1 MEGKRR
7 TGGMNRF
14 SGISPVFLFF
24 YPPPNPLP
32 FLSFLFL
39 SASKKNSGTGSGLV
53 CPKQS
58 SVWFASFGPDS
69 SFFPLPTLSPSFLLS
84 LSLSLSDYSVLL
96 TLWFLFSFLSLLNI
110 LSLPS
115 LLVGLSC
122 RSPRYSLL
130 IFLPPPILFFL
141 YLEAFQPRTFETL
154 RFIART
160 LRRTGILDNIPFS
173 SLQIPFCALNR
184 CSLTRL
190 RLRR

>member
-84 LSLSLSDYSVLL
+84 LSLSLSL
-96 TLWFLFSFLSLLNI
+96 T
-110 LSLPS
+110 
-115 LLVGLSC
+115 
-122 RSPRYSLL
+122 
-130 IFLPPPILFFL
+130 ILFFL
-141 YLEAFQPRTFETL
+141 PCGSSSPFY
-154 RFIART
+154 
-160 LRRTGILDNIPFS
+160 PFS
-173 SLQIPFCALNR
+173 IFYLCLLCWLDCLADPPDIPSSSF
-184 CSLTRL
+184 S
-190 RLRR
+190 RRPSSFFFTSRPSNHGPLKP